1 MSTPAPTFPGFLTFV
16 RGTMGISTT
25 VLPDSAPV
33 LEDSYALA
41 LETVN
46 LAIRISPLNYIKA
59 VYNFAGDAVINEAPD
74 QTDSTFFADLR
85 TKWNIL
91 DPISGVVASSG
102 DVSTNQSLTVPEQF
116 STLTL
121 ADLQQFKTPY
131 GRAYLSI
138 AQKYGV
144 LWGLT

>member
-1 MSTPAPTFPGFLTFV
+1 MTVPAPTFVGFLAFV
-16 RGTMGISTT
+16 RRTMGISTA
-25 VLPDSAPV
+25 VLPDSGTV

-46 LAIRISPLNYIKA
+46 RAIRVSPLNYVKA
-59 VYNFAGDAVINEAPD
+59 VYNFAGDALINEAPD
-74 QTDSTFFADLR
+74 QTGQTFFADLR
-85 TKWNIL
+85 EKWNIL

-102 DVSTNQSLTVPEQF
+102 DVSTNQSLVVPEQF

-131 GRAYLSI
+131 GRAYVAI
-138 AQKYGV
+138 AQQYGA
-144 LWGLT
+144 LWGIS